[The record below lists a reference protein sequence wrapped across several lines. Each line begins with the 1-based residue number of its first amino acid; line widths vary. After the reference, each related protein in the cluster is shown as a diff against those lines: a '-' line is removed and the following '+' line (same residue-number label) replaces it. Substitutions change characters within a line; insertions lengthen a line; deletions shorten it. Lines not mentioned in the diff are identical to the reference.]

1 MTFLF
6 FLANM
11 MFRCGLCFRLQ
22 GIFEGGLLIL
32 LLTPVLMTPA
42 TQGFWCHCGL
52 AETWRVEVFDGSKII
67 VGFTA
72 KSMIEIEGLPRP
84 FSAPKPCLGVDQIHL
99 VVEHQDLG
107 VELGC

>member
-1 MTFLF
+1 
-6 FLANM
+6 
-11 MFRCGLCFRLQ
+11 
-22 GIFEGGLLIL
+22 
-32 LLTPVLMTPA
+32 MTPA

-67 VGFTA
+67 VGFMA